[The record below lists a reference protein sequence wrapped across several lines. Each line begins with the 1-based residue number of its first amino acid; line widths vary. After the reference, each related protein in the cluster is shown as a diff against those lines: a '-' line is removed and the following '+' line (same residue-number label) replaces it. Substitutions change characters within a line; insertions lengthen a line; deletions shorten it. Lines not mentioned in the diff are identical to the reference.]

1 MIFFSIFITKT
12 LIVTH
17 FFFNIV
23 KISNFNRKYYIF
35 KGALSGLTQ
44 FLASETPLKIMKVD
58 FYFTLT
64 ALSVL
69 RIFKFL
75 S

>member
-12 LIVTH
+12 LIVTQ

-35 KGALSGLTQ
+35 KGALSSLTQ
-44 FLASETPLKIMKVD
+44 FLVSETPLKIMKMD
-58 FYFTLT
+58 FYFILK